1 MKESQHLTDGE
12 FKLMINLLKR
22 YSENDMDQW
31 EMWRFYSKKRGGP
44 ICVAITLGPDPD
56 CDLSLYDGL
65 SRYTD

>member
-1 MKESQHLTDGE
+1 MKDSQNLTDEE

-31 EMWRFYSKKRGGP
+31 EMWRFHSEQRGGP

-56 CDLSLYDGL
+56 CDLSHYDDL
-65 SRYTD
+65 ARYID